1 MAQKNVGDFS
11 KNVGVFSENV
21 GDFSKN
27 VGRFPRNVGVFFRR
41 IGDDNSSASKLLST
55 SGIIHCQKGF
65 RAPSSRVRVYY
76 SDFALFAFTTFT
88 DFFVTTYPSGNKEHV
103 SDIF

>member
-1 MAQKNVGDFS
+1 MAQ

-27 VGRFPRNVGVFFRR
+27 VGRFSRTVGVFFRR

-55 SGIIHCQKGF
+55 SGIIH
-65 RAPSSRVRVYY
+65 Y
-76 SDFALFAFTTFT
+76 
-88 DFFVTTYPSGNKEHV
+88 
-103 SDIF
+103 